1 MPMPTPAVSVAPS
14 AIAPTSSLH
23 ADTPIGIRLHTTQ
36 PASHALQWLAT
47 HQLGHLVQH
56 QTGTDGQGPWQQFWL
71 PLLSGAGTSQQT
83 SSVAP
88 SKSGTGA
95 QNLDTTTLAHTLGL
109 SPDTSD
115 ADLDT
120 ETLAAM
126 LLSPLGFEFP
136 SLAEWQ
142 SAVRLR
148 RFIVQAGRRTVLAFD
163 TEEAERPDCWRWT
176 EATGFVLLPGHELIP
191 ALQEA
196 LWPDVSGRLYSFSCY
211 RATEHVVLLGLAQ
224 ELQISNPAA
233 LAALQAQWQRKA
245 IQSEAFQNAFLYE
258 YGSLQ
263 TPLPSHYYVPG
274 DRLWFRNPDAVS
286 AGIEGYEG
294 SWVFYLGQGR
304 FTNFWKPGQAYT
316 LVSKCVELYH
326 WRHGVRT
333 DGPSGQPWMDESIIE
348 ARVAETLADA
358 QATQAVLQ
366 RMMRLRDPAGV
377 YAEGGCIDASREAVR
392 CVQPQTFGLQIAA

>member
-1 MPMPTPAVSVAPS
+1 MPMSIPAASAEPSV
-14 AIAPTSSLH
+14 IAPQSAAH
-23 ADTPIGIRLHTTQ
+23 ADIPIGIRLHTTQ

-47 HQLGHLVQH
+47 HQLGHLIQH
-56 QTGTDGQGPWQQFWL
+56 QIGTDAQGPWQQFWL
-71 PLLSGAGTSQQT
+71 PCVPGA
-83 SSVAP
+83 
-88 SKSGTGA
+88 GA
-95 QNLDTTTLAHTLGL
+95 QNLDTTALAQTLGL
-109 SPDTSD
+109 SPDTRD

-120 ETLAAM
+120 EILAAM
-126 LLSPLGFEFP
+126 LLSPLGFQFP

-191 ALQEA
+191 ALQAA

-304 FTNFWKPGQAYT
+304 FTNFWKPNQAYT

-366 RMMRLRDPAGV
+366 RMMRLRDPAGI

-392 CVQPQTFGLQIAA
+392 CVHPQTFGLRIAA